1 VEGLDMECMKMEGFV
16 SAGYGSRNDAP
27 NILKGVPEGRTE
39 KRLHCW

>member
-1 VEGLDMECMKMEGFV
+1 MKGHDMECMKMEGFV